1 MITATLRKYAQALG
15 EVAVEARLE
24 AEVLDQLQEFRKILT
39 DHRELR
45 EALASPA
52 YPLQVK
58 REIIGRVADLLQLHQ
73 IVRNFL
79 LLLEERGRLRQ
90 LPEIIAAYQR
100 FLDDRRG
107 ILQVEAVLPHPLDER
122 RVTGLGNRLE
132 RVLAKPV
139 RLQVRVDESLIGGIV
154 VRIGSTVYD
163 GSVRA
168 ALRRVRERLV
178 SS

>member
-1 MITATLRKYAQALG
+1 MITATHRKYAQALG
-15 EVAVEARLE
+15 EVAVESRLE
-24 AEVLDQLQEFRKILT
+24 TEVLEQLQQFQQLVAE
-39 DHRELR
+39 HRELR
-45 EALASPA
+45 ETLASPA

-58 REIIGRVADLLQLHQ
+58 REIIGKVADALRLHD

-90 LPEIIAAYQR
+90 LPEIVAAYQR

-107 ILQVEAVLPHPLDER
+107 IVQVEATLPNALDEQ
-122 RVTGLGNRLE
+122 GLKGLEERLK
-132 RVLAKPV
+132 RVLARPV
-139 RLQVRVDESLIGGIV
+139 RLHVRVDESLIGGIV
-154 VRIGSTVYD
+154 VQIGSTVFD